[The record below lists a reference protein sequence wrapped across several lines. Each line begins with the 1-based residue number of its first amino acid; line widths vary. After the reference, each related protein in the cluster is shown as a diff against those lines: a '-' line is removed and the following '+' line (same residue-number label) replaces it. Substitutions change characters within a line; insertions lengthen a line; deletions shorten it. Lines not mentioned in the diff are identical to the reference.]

1 MSHDVDMHF
10 KIEHL
15 TRVEGHGN
23 IVLDVEKGEIKKL
36 QWQVVEAPRLFEAM
50 LRGHRWDEIQH
61 ISCRICGI
69 CSVSHSC
76 ASLRATEAAMDIP
89 ISDQTLKLR
98 KLIFHGEMIQS
109 HVLHVFLLVAP
120 DLLGA
125 PSVFPLIETHKDLV
139 LLAMRM
145 KGLANDISRV
155 VGGRHVHPVALVPGG
170 FTKLPKRSELEDLGE
185 RLEAAKVDLQTTVEV
200 ISSLALPD
208 FVRETEYI
216 SMRMPDEFALYEGS
230 VYSSDAGP
238 MPLERYKGVVNEFVV
253 PHSTAKHAR
262 WHRNSY
268 MVGALARVNN
278 NYQMLHPEARK
289 AAEALGFEVPCCN
302 PFMNNLAQVIE
313 TVHCVWDAI
322 DLIDG
327 LLDAGV
333 QREDFKVKPRAGRG
347 IGVVEAP
354 RGILFHDYEYDEDG
368 RIVEANCVIPTNQNH
383 ESIEDD
389 FRELV
394 PQILDRPQDE
404 VKHMLEM
411 LVRAYDPC
419 VSCSTH
425 YLDVSF
431 E

>member
-1 MSHDVDMHF
+1 MSADMH
-10 KIEHL
+10 IEVEHL

-36 QWQVVEAPRLFEAM
+36 QWQVIEAPRLFEAM
-50 LRGHRWDEIQH
+50 LRGHRWDEAQH

-98 KLIFHGEMIQS
+98 KLIFHGEMMQS
-109 HVLHVFLLVAP
+109 HILHVFLLVAP

-125 PSVFPLIETHKDLV
+125 PSVFPLIQSHTDVV
-139 LLAMRM
+139 LMAMRM
-145 KGLANDISRV
+145 KKLSNDISAV
-155 VGGRHVHPVALVPGG
+155 VGGRHVHPVALIPGG
-170 FTKLPKRSELEDLGE
+170 FARLPKRRDLEDLRE
-185 RLEAAKVDLQTTVEV
+185 RLEAAKTDLQASVDLIAT
-200 ISSLALPD
+200 LALPD
-208 FVRETEYI
+208 FTRETEYI
-216 SMRMPDEFALYEGS
+216 SLTMPGEFAMYEGT

-238 MPLERYKGVVNEFVV
+238 MPTDKYREVTNEFVV

-278 NYQMLHPEARK
+278 NYDLLHPEAKK
-289 AAEALGFEVPCCN
+289 AAEALGFSAPCIN
-302 PFMNNLAQVIE
+302 PFMNNVAQLIE
-313 TVHCVWDAI
+313 TVHCAWDAI
-322 DLIDG
+322 AILDELLEKG
-327 LLDAGV
+327 LEPEEV
-333 QREDFKVKPRAGRG
+333 NVTPKAGRG

-354 RGILFHDYEYDEDG
+354 RGILFHDYEYDRDG
-368 RIVEANCVIPTNQNH
+368 RMVRANCVIPTNQNH

-389 FRELV
+389 FRALV
-394 PQILDRPQDE
+394 PQILDKPQDD
-404 VKHMLEM
+404 VQQTLEM

-419 VSCSTH
+419 ISCSTH
-425 YLDVSF
+425 YLDVRF

>member
-1 MSHDVDMHF
+1 
-10 KIEHL
+10 
-15 TRVEGHGN
+15 
-23 IVLDVEKGEIKKL
+23 
-36 QWQVVEAPRLFEAM
+36 
-50 LRGHRWDEIQH
+50 
-61 ISCRICGI
+61 
-69 CSVSHSC
+69 
-76 ASLRATEAAMDIP
+76 MDIP

-125 PSVFPLIETHKDLV
+125 PSIFPLIETHKDVV
-139 LLAMRM
+139 LLAMRV

-170 FTKLPKRSELEDLGE
+170 FTKLPKRSELEDLRE
-185 RLEAAKVDLQTTVEV
+185 RLEATKADLQTTVEV
-200 ISSLALPD
+200 INALTLPD

-216 SMRMPDEFALYEGS
+216 SIRMPDEYAMYEGS

-238 MPLERYKGVVNEFVV
+238 MPLERYKKVANEFVV

-278 NYQMLHPEARK
+278 NYQMLHPEAKK
-289 AAEALGFEVPCCN
+289 AAGALGFKAPCYN
-302 PFMNNLAQVIE
+302 PFMNNVAQVIE
-313 TVHCVWDAI
+313 TVHCTWDAI
-322 DLIDG
+322 DIIDELLEKG
-327 LLDAGV
+327 L
-333 QREDFKVKPRAGRG
+333 QREDFKVEPKAGRG

-354 RGILFHDYEYDEDG
+354 RGTLFHDYEYDDGG

-394 PQILDRPQDE
+394 PRILDRPQDE
-404 VKHMLEM
+404 VRHTLEM

-419 VSCSTH
+419 ISCSTH

>member
-1 MSHDVDMHF
+1 MSVVNMRLEV
-10 KIEHL
+10 EHL

-50 LRGHRWDEIQH
+50 LRGHRWDEVHH

-69 CSVSHSC
+69 CSVSHTC

-89 ISDQTLKLR
+89 ISEQTLKLR
-98 KLIFHGEMIQS
+98 KVVFHGEMIQS

-125 PSVFPLIETHKDLV
+125 PSVFPLIQTHKDVV
-139 LLAMRM
+139 LMAMRM
-145 KGLANDISRV
+145 KKLANDISRV
-155 VGGRHVHPVALVPGG
+155 IGGRHVHPIALIPGG
-170 FTKLPKRSELEDLGE
+170 FAKLPKPGELEDLRR
-185 RLEAAKVDLQTTVEV
+185 RLEATKADLGTTLEV
-200 ISSLALPD
+200 INSLKLPD

-216 SMRMPDEFALYEGS
+216 SIRMPDEFAMYEGS
-230 VYSSDAGP
+230 VCSSDAGP
-238 MPLERYKGVVNEFVV
+238 MPLDRYKEVCNEFIV

-268 MVGALARVNN
+268 MVGSLARVNN
-278 NYQMLHPEARK
+278 NYGMLHPQAK
-289 AAEALGFEVPCCN
+289 AAAEALGFKAPCYN
-302 PFMNNLAQVIE
+302 PFMNSVAQVIE

-322 DLIDG
+322 A
-327 LLDAGV
+327 LLDELLEKGIE
-333 QREDFKVKPRAGRG
+333 REEFKVEPKAGRG

-354 RGILFHDYEYDEDG
+354 RGILFHDYEYGDDG
-368 RIVEANCVIPTNQNH
+368 LIVRANCVIPTNQNH

-394 PQILDRPQDE
+394 PQILDKPQDE
-404 VKHMLEM
+404 IRQTLEM

-419 VSCSTH
+419 ISCSTH
-425 YLDVSF
+425 YLDVTF
-431 E
+431 V